1 MAGLP
6 HWDNSTA
13 ATQYYEPVFLNQF
26 EVVIT
31 PPPSL
36 VNNEFVGILVEQVT
50 KISGLPEFLTK
61 AGVKQKYK
69 FAERNYSDA
78 APDGTS
84 IPLTIDFEVN
94 LNDDNNMYV
103 YNLLRAWGDLIYDP
117 LNGRQGLKKDYVGEI
132 AVVVFNKAGDIFR
145 EYKFKPVFLS
155 EPLTAFDL
163 DYGKKDIYKISAK
176 FISDTYRESRLGQ
189 ITI

>member
-1 MAGLP
+1 MPGLP

-13 ATQYYEPVFLNQF
+13 AAQYYEPVFLNQF

-36 VNNEFVGILVEQVT
+36 VNNEFVGILVEHVT
-50 KISGLPEFLTK
+50 KISGLPEMLTK
-61 AGVKQKYK
+61 AGVKQRYK
-69 FAERNYSDA
+69 FAERNYSDG
-78 APDGTS
+78 APDKTS
-84 IPLTIDFEVN
+84 VDLTIEFEVN
-94 LNDDNNMYV
+94 LNDQNNMYV

-117 LNGRQGLKKDYVGEI
+117 LNGRQGLKKDYIGEI

-145 EYKFKPVFLS
+145 EYKFKPVFLADALN
-155 EPLTAFDL
+155 PIDL
-163 DYGKKDIYKISAK
+163 EYTKKEVYKITAK
-176 FISDTYRESRLGQ
+176 FISDTYRESRIGQ